1 MDNIKFK
8 QILKSIIW
16 GLLLGTICLGILFV
30 ILSLMIVYT
39 SLSISFIPQI
49 VTVCGG
55 LSGFASGYISSRI
68 FGHKGLLI
76 GLLCGII
83 MSAVI
88 TIATLAMSG
97 IMFSGG
103 ELTKI
108 IIILIASA
116 IGGAFGVNSNSYVK
130 KP

>member
-8 QILKSIIW
+8 KILKPIIW
-16 GLLLGTICLGILFV
+16 GLFLGTVCLSILF
-30 ILSLMIVYT
+30 IIISLMIVYT
-39 SLSISFIPQI
+39 SLSLSFIPHI
-49 VTVCGG
+49 ATVCGG
-55 LSGFASGYISSRI
+55 LSGFVSGYISSKI

-116 IGGAFGVNSNSYVK
+116 IGGAFGVNSNSSLK